1 MNRQRSAWWIVVGS
15 VLGLIVGNGPILQFS
30 FGVFVK
36 PVSEALG
43 AERGTLS
50 AAVMMGLL
58 ATAIATPFVGRLVDR
73 FGIRAVSLPAI
84 ALFAAS
90 IAAIGFATTAWAY
103 IALYTI
109 AGIAAAGQTPLAY
122 CKAVSSAFD
131 ARRGLALG
139 IAIAGVGLGTA
150 LIPPLTQ
157 GLITRFDWR
166 AAYVGMGILTFVL
179 AFPSMALLV
188 TSPGQQQAGPG
199 AAAAGTAQDG
209 LSAAEALRNATFW
222 KLAISFF
229 LVALAAGGTVAHIV
243 PLLTDRGLPP
253 QRAAMALTAAGI
265 ALIGGRLLSGYL
277 LDRVFAPIV
286 ATVFFALPLVG
297 IGMLL
302 ATTDTTLAIPAAI
315 LVGLGLGA
323 EVDLIAF
330 LQSRYLGLRSF
341 GEIYGYLFAVF
352 MVGSAIGPF
361 AMGMSFQVLHTYA
374 PALGAMLVGLV
385 IACLLM
391 ARLGRYAFG
400 AMPGSAASSPRM
412 AGQAH

>member
-73 FGIRAVSLPAI
+73 FGIRAVTLPAI

-122 CKAVSSAFD
+122 CKAVSSSFD
-131 ARRGLALG
+131 AKRGLALG

-150 LIPPLTQ
+150 LVPPLAQ
-157 GLITRFDWR
+157 GLIGRFDWR

-188 TSPGQQQAGPG
+188 TKPGKQQAGP
-199 AAAAGTAQDG
+199 AAATTAQDG
-209 LSAAEALRNATFW
+209 LSAAEALRSATFW

-243 PLLTDRGLPP
+243 PLLTDRGLTP
-253 QRAAMALTAAGI
+253 QRAAMALTAAGV

-286 ATVFFALPLVG
+286 ATVFFALPLLG
-297 IGMLL
+297 IAMLL

-400 AMPGSAASSPRM
+400 AMPGSATASPRM

>member
-1 MNRQRSAWWIVVGS
+1 MNRQRSAWWVVVGS

-36 PVSEALG
+36 PVSEALQ

-50 AAVMMGLL
+50 AAVMVGLL
-58 ATAIATPFVGRLVDR
+58 ATAISTPFVGRLVDR
-73 FGIRAVSLPAI
+73 YGIRAVTLPAI
-84 ALFAAS
+84 ALFSVS

-103 IALYTI
+103 IALY
-109 AGIAAAGQTPLAY
+109 ALSGIAAAGQTPLSY

-150 LIPPLTQ
+150 LVPPLAQ

-166 AAYVGMGILTFVL
+166 VAYIGLGILTFGL
-179 AFPSMALLV
+179 AFTSMALLV
-188 TSPGQQQAGPG
+188 TRRGEPEAGAGAVSSG
-199 AAAAGTAQDG
+199 AAQEGLGT
-209 LSAAEALRNATFW
+209 AEALRSATFW

-243 PLLTDRGLPP
+243 PLITDRGVTP
-253 QRAAMALTAAGI
+253 QKAAIALTAAGI

-277 LDRVFAPIV
+277 LDRIFAPIV

-297 IGMLL
+297 ILILL
-302 ATTDTTLAIPAAI
+302 ATTDASLVIPAAI

-330 LQSRYLGLRSF
+330 LQTRYLGLRAF

-361 AMGMSFQVLHTYA
+361 AMGMSFQVLHSYS
-374 PALGAMLVGLV
+374 PALWVLAAGLV
-385 IACLLM
+385 ISCFLM
-391 ARLGRYAFG
+391 AWLGRYAYG
-400 AMPGSAASSPRM
+400 AMPGAGAQAPRM
-412 AGQAH
+412 AGQAN

>member
-36 PVSEALG
+36 PVSEALN

-50 AAVMMGLL
+50 AAVMVGLL
-58 ATAIATPFVGRLVDR
+58 ATAICTPFMGRLVDR
-73 FGIRAVSLPAI
+73 FGVRAVTLPAI

-103 IALYTI
+103 IALYAV

-150 LIPPLTQ
+150 LVPQFAQ

-166 AAYVGMGILTFVL
+166 AAYVGMGILTFGL
-179 AFPSMALLV
+179 AFSAMALLV
-188 TSPGQQQAGPG
+188 TTPGSHQDSAG
-199 AAAAGTAQDG
+199 ASSSATAQDG
-209 LSAAEALRNATFW
+209 LTTGQALRSATFW
-222 KLAISFF
+222 KLALSFF

-243 PLLTDRGLPP
+243 PLLTDRGLPA
-253 QRAAMALTAAGI
+253 QRAAMALTAAGV
-265 ALIGGRLLSGYL
+265 ALIAGRLLSGYL

-297 IGMLL
+297 IGLL
-302 ATTDTTLAIPAAI
+302 LGTSDATLAIPAAV

-361 AMGMSFQVLHTYA
+361 MMGMSFQVLHSYA
-374 PALGAMLVGLV
+374 PALWVLLGGLV

-391 ARLGRYAFG
+391 AWLGRYAFG
-400 AMPGSAASSPRM
+400 AMPGAGSRSPRM

>member
-1 MNRQRSAWWIVVGS
+1 MA
-15 VLGLIVGNGPILQFS
+15 
-30 FGVFVK
+30 
-36 PVSEALG
+36 
-43 AERGTLS
+43 
-50 AAVMMGLL
+50 GLL
-58 ATAIATPFVGRLVDR
+58 ATAICTPLVGRLVDR
-73 FGIRAVSLPAI
+73 FGIRAVTLPAI

-90 IAAIGFATTAWAY
+90 IAAIGFATSAWVY
-103 IALYTI
+103 IALYAL
-109 AGIAAAGQTPLAY
+109 AGVAAAGQTPLAY

-139 IAIAGVGLGTA
+139 IAIAGVGVGTA
-150 LIPPLTQ
+150 LIPQFAQ

-166 AAYVGMGILTFVL
+166 AAYVGMGILTFGL
-179 AFPSMALLV
+179 AFSSMALLV
-188 TSPGQQQAGPG
+188 TTPGSHGAGADASSG
-199 AAAAGTAQDG
+199 STAQDG
-209 LSAAEALRNATFW
+209 LGTAEALRSATFW

-243 PLLTDRGLPP
+243 PLLTDRGLSP
-253 QRAAMALTAAGI
+253 QRAAMALTAAGV

-277 LDRVFAPIV
+277 LDRVFAPVV
-286 ATVFFALPLVG
+286 ASVFFALPLIG
-297 IGMLL
+297 IAMLL
-302 ATTDTTLAIPAAI
+302 ATTDATLAIPAAI

-374 PALGAMLVGLV
+374 PALWVLLAGLV
-385 IACLLM
+385 IACVLM
-391 ARLGRYAFG
+391 AWLGRYAFG
-400 AMPGSAASSPRM
+400 AMPGSAHPSPRM
-412 AGQAH
+412 AGQPH